1 MILAMLITS
10 GIGFVAMDRLDVQ
23 VYLRGGI
30 VFLAM
35 MMVQRVVA
43 PDYIRGM
50 WLGHSWTAWFLSSLA
65 IAVVVCI
72 LMWLF
77 WPL

>member
-65 IAVVVCI
+65 IAVFVCI

-77 WPL
+77 WPR